1 MNDIK
6 TLIIEI
12 VSPDLLPMQLLLE
25 ADPSERQVRSYLVN
39 GRCYRAVLDG
49 QTVAV
54 CVLKGKSDGVCEL
67 MNIAVDPALQRLGAG
82 SKLLQFVIDDA
93 RCSGVCRLELGTG
106 TFGYQL
112 AFYQKAG
119 FRVESVDRD
128 FFLVHYD
135 EPIFENGIQHKDMLR
150 LAMEF

>member
-1 MNDIK
+1 MNDID
-6 TLIIEI
+6 TLIIET
-12 VSPDLLPMQLLLE
+12 VSPELLPMRLLLE

-39 GRCYRAVLDG
+39 SRCYRAVLDG

-54 CVLKGKSDGVCEL
+54 CVLQDKSDGVYEL
-67 MNIAVDPALQRLGAG
+67 MNIAVDPDFQKLGAG

-93 RCSGVCRLELGTG
+93 QHSGSRRLELGTG

-119 FRVESVDRD
+119 FRVDGVDRD
-128 FFLVHYD
+128 FFLINYD
-135 EPIFENGIQHKDMLR
+135 EPIYENGIQHKDMLR
-150 LAMEF
+150 LVIEF